1 MTLLQALEV
10 ALRAL
15 RVSLLRSFLTALGI
29 IIGVSSIVT
38 VLAIGKGAQRQL
50 AEQIR
55 SVGANVLVISPGA
68 ARDGAVRLKA
78 CLLYTS
84 PSPRDS

>member
-38 VLAIGKGAQRQL
+38 VLAIGKGAQLQL
-50 AEQIR
+50 AQQMR
-55 SVGANVLVISPGA
+55 SIGGNVLLINPGA
-68 ARDGAVRLKA
+68 AREGAVRLKA
-78 CLLYTS
+78 GTRLTLT
-84 PSPRDS
+84 